1 MLSIVG
7 LLVLAQTE
15 NANQQSHFVFSFLK
29 SNIYSDIIQNTVTAC
44 TIAANITI

>member
-15 NANQQSHFVFSFLK
+15 NVNQQLNFVFSFLK
-29 SNIYSDIIQNTVTAC
+29 SDI
-44 TIAANITI
+44 